1 MSSTL
6 VLNLCDIIARI
17 KKYKL
22 IIKKKKKKDDEIAS
36 LAKTKLY
43 CIKG

>member
-6 VLNLCDIIARI
+6 VLNICDIIARI

-22 IIKKKKKKDDEIAS
+22 IIK
-36 LAKTKLY
+36 TKE
-43 CIKG
+43 KEG